1 MIIENV
7 IIEVY
12 LPTIQKYFDFSIPLN
27 CRLREVKLLI
37 GEILESHSEY
47 SYAANDNSM
56 LFDKVSGKVY
66 DEEMTIQ
73 ALEIKN
79 GTKLFYI

>member
-7 IIEVY
+7 TVEVY
-12 LPTIQKYFDFSIPLN
+12 LPTIQKYFDFIIPLN

-37 GEILESHSEY
+37 GEILESYSEY
-47 SYAANDNSM
+47 SYVADENSM
-56 LFDKVSGKVY
+56 LFDKKSGY
-66 DEEMTIQ
+66 ALNEEMTIQ
-73 ALEIKN
+73 ALDIKN

>member
-1 MIIENV
+1 LIIENV

-37 GEILESHSEY
+37 GAILESHSEY
-47 SYAANDNSM
+47 SYAATDNSM
-56 LFDKVSGKVY
+56 LFDKESGY
-66 DEEMTIQ
+66 ALNEEMIIQ

-79 GTKLFYI
+79 GTRLFYI